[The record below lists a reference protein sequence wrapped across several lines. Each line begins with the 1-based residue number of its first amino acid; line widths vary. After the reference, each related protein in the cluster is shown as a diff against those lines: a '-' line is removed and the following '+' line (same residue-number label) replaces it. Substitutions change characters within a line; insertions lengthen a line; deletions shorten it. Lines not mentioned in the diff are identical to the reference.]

1 MARTGRP
8 KADNP
13 KSIQIMLRMDKE
25 TTDKLDELVA
35 FYGDG
40 ETRVSVLRKGIDR
53 LYADM
58 KKE

>member
-1 MARTGRP
+1 MAKMGRR

-13 KSIQIMLRMDKE
+13 KNLVLQIRMDKE
-25 TTDKLDELVA
+25 TADKLGELA
-35 FYGDG
+35 THYALTKAD
-40 ETRVSVLRKGIDR
+40 VLRKGIDR

>member
-1 MARTGRP
+1 
-8 KADNP
+8 
-13 KSIQIMLRMDKE
+13 MLRMDKE
-25 TTDKLDELVA
+25 TADKLDELVA